1 MMEDTLL
8 SIERQEK
15 NLQDRLAELEEVRSA
30 LNRLEEEVMESAGE
44 TMYHLSQILAADL
57 TAYDALAA
65 NDIIGS
71 VRRYTRDI
79 DAYFEERKEL
89 MRAQEDA
96 TIDELE
102 VIRRQKS
109 MEINRLEEAQI
120 KERLD
125 GQY

>member
-30 LNRLEEEVMESAGE
+30 LNRLEEEVMELAGE

-109 MEINRLEEAQI
+109 MEINRLEEAQR

>member
-1 MMEDTLL
+1 MEDTLL

-109 MEINRLEEAQI
+109 MEINRLEEAQR

>member
-109 MEINRLEEAQI
+109 MEINRLEEAQR